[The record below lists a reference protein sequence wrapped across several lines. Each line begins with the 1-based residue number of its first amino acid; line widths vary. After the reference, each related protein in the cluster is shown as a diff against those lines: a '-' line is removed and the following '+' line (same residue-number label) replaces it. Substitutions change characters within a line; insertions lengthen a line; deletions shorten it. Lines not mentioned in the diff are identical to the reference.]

1 MKNNIIPIV
10 AAAHDL
16 SGFGRASL
24 TVIIPTLS
32 SMSVQVCPIVTS
44 LLSAHGFFEGHTF
57 LDLTDE
63 IDAYINHWKS
73 LDIRFDCFY
82 SGFLGSARQV
92 NIMKRFIRDFNMK
105 EQLIVI
111 DPVFAD
117 RGKLYASFDNEMV
130 YSMREYI
137 SYAHIITPNMTE
149 CAYLLDEPYRET
161 LSEAEL
167 KRRLRALTDMGPN
180 TAIITSAFLED
191 GRKGVI
197 AYDKIQDRY
206 WCVWTQYLPADYSGT
221 GDIFTSVLIGSLLQG
236 NCLPMAIDRAAQ
248 FVSLAIR
255 TTFGYDVSSKN
266 GVLLERVLHTLTAD
280 PLSYT
285 YEIF

>member
-1 MKNNIIPIV
+1 MSKNIIPIV

-24 TVIIPTLS
+24 TVVIPTLS
-32 SMSVQVCPIVTS
+32 SMGIQVCPILTS

-63 IDAYINHWKS
+63 MNAYIDHWKQ
-73 LDIRFDCFY
+73 LDIPFDCFY
-82 SGFLGSARQV
+82 SGFLGSAQQV
-92 NIMKRFIRDFNMK
+92 EIMQRFIRNFQM
-105 EQLIVI
+105 EQKLIVI

-117 RGKLYASFDNEMV
+117 RGKLYASCGDEMV
-130 YSMREYI
+130 LSMREYI
-137 SYAHIITPNMTE
+137 SHAHIITPNMTE
-149 CAYLLDEPYRET
+149 SAFLLGEPYCET
-161 LSEAEL
+161 LSEAEV
-167 KRRLRALTDMGPN
+167 KRQLHALTDMGPN
-180 TAIITSAFLED
+180 AAIITSAFLED
-191 GRKGVI
+191 GRKGVV
-197 AYDKIQDRY
+197 AYDKTQERY

-236 NCLPMAIDRAAQ
+236 DCLPMAIDRAAQ

-266 GVLLERVLHTLTAD
+266 GVLLERVLHTLTAE